1 MRVAICFSGQLRTG
15 IQCSESILNYIGE
28 VLPYTDFFVHTW
40 DIEST
45 AFCEIVEH
53 PKYATT
59 ADRPIREEIEKI
71 PFEFLDKSKIDN
83 FVKIYKPKS
92 IKIDNQKNYFEKNTK
107 ADICGLPPIYWT
119 FYESNKLKKEY
130 EIKNNFVYDLVIHLR
145 PDIAFDSNRK
155 LKNDI
160 ETIDLESNNLY
171 VYRWDIK
178 NVPEADIKIEDVH
191 FFGNSKVMDS
201 ATKFIEWETENFYNQ
216 IDRQILH
223 FNYVKQNDINIIT
236 EIKKDFIVYRYFMNE
251 VELSLDEI
259 IYRKNN
265 NVII

>member
-1 MRVAICFSGQLRTG
+1 M
-15 IQCSESILNYIGE
+15 
-28 VLPYTDFFVHTW
+28 
-40 DIEST
+40 
-45 AFCEIVEH
+45 
-53 PKYATT
+53 
-59 ADRPIREEIEKI
+59 
-71 PFEFLDKSKIDN
+71 
-83 FVKIYKPKS
+83 
-92 IKIDNQKNYFEKNTK
+92 
-107 ADICGLPPIYWT
+107 
-119 FYESNKLKKEY
+119 
-130 EIKNNFVYDLVIHLR
+130 R

-171 VYRWDIK
+171 VYRWGTK

-251 VELSLDEI
+251 VKLSLDEI